1 MSGRA
6 AAGHTLRTVWFHRD
20 YQRFTGGHV
29 KHAHYVDHVSRHA
42 RHRPAITF
50 SSEPGSASL
59 RQEQRRL
66 WPFDDHIA
74 PEWQPRPRD
83 ILFVAGTDW
92 RYVDARGLGELP
104 NPRINLIQHVRH
116 AHADTE
122 LYRYLARRAVRIC
135 VSQEVADAIVA
146 TGQVQGSTLTIPNG
160 IDMVPYRPA
169 GVAQEGRASEVTVVA
184 YKAPALGRELT
195 ALLSARGIPHRAA
208 FDFMDRRAFL
218 GLLAE
223 TRVAVCLPRAEE
235 GFYLPALEAMAAGCI
250 VVTMDCIGNRGFCK
264 PGDNCLLGRDA
275 PTLAD
280 AVASALAMPP
290 GDRKALRERA
300 GRTVEAHSLDVE
312 RARFHA
318 VLDDV
323 DRLWR
328 EDGARPLPPIGSPQ
342 HKPLVDFM
350 IVGAQKC
357 GTTALSQFLAEHPEI
372 GMSSQ
377 KEVHLFDAP
386 DYVAGTSVRDIDARY
401 RRYFEHVAD
410 VAVRGE
416 ATPIYMFLPDVAGEL
431 KRYSADLRLIVLLR
445 DPVERALS
453 AYYMQKARARETKP
467 LWLALLLERWRLRRD
482 GDPRRMRSATRE
494 HGYRSRGLYS
504 LQLQR
509 LYRHFDRARVLV
521 VRRNDLLHDHDAT
534 MERVFAFLGVS
545 TEFRVARQVVFAGDE
560 IHRPHRM
567 TRALLRL
574 SYAGEF
580 RRLRRL
586 GIPLG

>member
-1 MSGRA
+1 MTV
-6 AAGHTLRTVWFHRD
+6 AGAPPVRTVWFHRD
-20 YQRFTGGHV
+20 YRRFTGGHV
-29 KHAHYVDHVSRHA
+29 KHAHYVDHVVQHA
-42 RHRPAITF
+42 RYRPAMTF
-50 SSEPGSASL
+50 SSEPASDSL
-59 RQEQRRL
+59 RKERRGL
-66 WPFDDHIA
+66 WPLDDRLAAHWR
-74 PEWQPRPRD
+74 PEPSD

-116 AHADTE
+116 AHLDTE
-122 LYRYLARRAVRIC
+122 LYGYLARRAVRIC

-146 TGQVQGSTLTIPNG
+146 TGQVQGPTLTIPNG
-160 IDMVPYRPA
+160 IDMEPFRPA
-169 GVAQEGRASEVTVVA
+169 AVAHEGRVSEVTIVA
-184 YKAPALGRELT
+184 YKVPALGRELA
-195 ALLSARGIPHRAA
+195 ALLSARGIAYRAV

-223 TRVAVCLPRAEE
+223 TQVAVCLPRAEE

-264 PGDNCLLGRDA
+264 PAENCLIGRDA

-280 AVASALAMPP
+280 AVTSALA
-290 GDRKALRERA
+290 LRPEERDA
-300 GRTVEAHSLDVE
+300 YREHAARTVGCHSLGVE

-328 EDGARPLPPIGSPQ
+328 EDGPRPLPPVKSTPG
-342 HKPLVDFM
+342 KPLVDFM

-357 GTTALSQFLAEHPEI
+357 GTTALGQFLAQHPEI

-386 DYVAGTSVRDIDARY
+386 DYVAGTSARDVDARY
-401 RRYFEHVAD
+401 RRYFEHVPD
-410 VAVRGE
+410 VAIRGE
-416 ATPIYMFLPDVAGEL
+416 ATPIYMYLRTIAVEL
-431 KRYSADLRLIVLLR
+431 KRYNADLKLIVLLR

-453 AYYMQKARARETKP
+453 DYYMQKARAREPMP
-467 LWLALLLERWRLRRD
+467 LWLALLLEPWRLGRDQDRRR
-482 GDPRRMRSATRE
+482 PRSATRE
-494 HGYRSRGLYS
+494 YSYRSRGLYS
-504 LQLQR
+504 LQLR
-509 LYRHFDRARVLV
+509 EIYRHFDRERVLIV
-521 VRRNDLLHDHDAT
+521 GRDALFGSHDAT
-534 MERVFAFLGVS
+534 IECVLQFLGVS
-545 TEFRVARQVVFAGDE
+545 TSCRIARGVVFAGE
-560 IHRPHRM
+560 EVRRPHRV

-574 SYAGEF
+574 SYAAEF

-586 GIPLG
+586 GISLA